1 MFIMLQKLTNSVVCV
16 STAVLSG
23 LLIGPHPVYAENTD
37 SQDNLALNTLSLSP
51 VLLNHP
57 MVETGILTPAQ
68 LGNLKLDNDNAHDV
82 VNNLNNND
90 ANSDDIAA
98 GTDHLNGNAA
108 PKAQADQHSNSTK
121 PSKKTSKHETAAA
134 SKNTS
139 KQKTVTTSKNTTTQ
153 TTANTTQ
160 KEANN
165 EENAKQKYYA
175 SFTLRGPKHDLLD
188 VKQNST
194 SATSR
199 NNTQSNNTQ
208 SNSNAQNMVSS
219 NSSQQ
224 NNANT
229 SFVKATAN
237 KTTQHTTTFVP
248 AHAKARESSYKALY
262 LNSDDLKSNY
272 SLPTILWILTPQSIT
287 PLPRDKKW
295 PKIISNNA
303 YQTNYKT
310 AYTVEPAG
318 LQIGVSG
325 YYETNIIP
333 TKDNLQLGFFHP
345 LINNLQ
351 IDDSNLDA
359 LLHNFKFNQGDLDVT
374 SSEIDNFYNV
384 ILTKQGIHHLSATLS
399 RVCHIAKN
407 GISGKI
413 LYKIQEL

>member
-1 MFIMLQKLTNSVVCV
+1 MFIMLQKLTNSVVFV

-37 SQDNLALNTLSLSP
+37 SQDNLALNTLSLNP

-57 MVETGILTPAQ
+57 MAETGSLTPAQ
-68 LGNLKLDNDNAHDV
+68 LSNLKLDNDNAHDV

-90 ANSDDIAA
+90 ANSDEITA
-98 GTDHLNGNAA
+98 GTNHANDNAE
-108 PKAQADQHSNSTK
+108 PKTQADQNSNSTK
-121 PSKKTSKHETAAA
+121 PSENTTTQKTAAA
-134 SKNTS
+134 SKS
-139 KQKTVTTSKNTTTQ
+139 TTKHE
-153 TTANTTQ
+153 TANTTQ
-160 KEANN
+160 KEADN
-165 EENAKQKYYA
+165 EENANQKYSA
-175 SFTLRGPKHDLLD
+175 SLTLRGPKHDPLD
-188 VKQNST
+188 GTQNRT
-194 SATSR
+194 NATSR
-199 NNTQSNNTQ
+199 NNTQSHEAQT
-208 SNSNAQNMVSS
+208 NSNTLNTALL
-219 NSSQQ
+219 NSSPQNNNAKSVQQ
-224 NNANT
+224 NNVNT

-237 KTTQHTTTFVP
+237 KATQNTTTFVS
-248 AHAKARESSYKALY
+248 AHVKTHESNYKALY

-272 SLPTILWILTPQSIT
+272 SLPTILWTITNHPIT

-295 PKIISNNA
+295 PKVISNNV
-303 YQTNYKT
+303 YQTNYKA
-310 AYTVEPAG
+310 AYTIEPAG

-345 LINNLQ
+345 WINNLQ
-351 IDDSNLDA
+351 IDDSNLDE

-384 ILTKQGIHHLSATLS
+384 ILTKPGIHHLSDTLS
-399 RVCHIAKN
+399 RVCSIAKN

>member
-1 MFIMLQKLTNSVVCV
+1 MLPKLTNSVVFV

-57 MVETGILTPAQ
+57 IVETGSLTPAQ
-68 LGNLKLDNDNAHDV
+68 LGDLQLDNDNAHDV

-90 ANSDDIAA
+90 ANSDGIAA
-98 GTDHLNGNAA
+98 GTDHLNGNAE
-108 PKAQADQHSNSTK
+108 PKTQADQNSNSTK
-121 PSKKTSKHETAAA
+121 PSENTKTQKTVVA
-134 SKNTS
+134 SKNISTH
-139 KQKTVTTSKNTTTQ
+139 KTD
-153 TTANTTQ
+153 AD
-160 KEANN
+160 N
-165 EENAKQKYYA
+165 EENAKQNYYA
-175 SFTLRGPKHDLLD
+175 SFTLRGPKHDPLD

-194 SATSR
+194 NATSR
-199 NNTQSNNTQ
+199 NNTQSNEAQT
-208 SNSNAQNMVSS
+208 NSNAQNKALL
-219 NSSQQ
+219 NSSPQNNNAKSVQQ
-224 NNANT
+224 NNVNT

-237 KTTQHTTTFVP
+237 KVTQNTTTFVS
-248 AHAKARESSYKALY
+248 AHDKTHESNYKALY

-272 SLPTILWILTPQSIT
+272 SLPTILWMPTHPAIM

-295 PKIISNNA
+295 PKVIFNNL
-303 YQTNYKT
+303 YHTNYRA

-318 LQIGVSG
+318 LQLGVRG

-345 LINNLQ
+345 WINNLQ
-351 IDDSNLDA
+351 INDSNLDE

-374 SSEIDNFYNV
+374 SSAIDNFYNV

-413 LYKIQEL
+413 SYRIREL

>member
-1 MFIMLQKLTNSVVCV
+1 MSPKVTKSVVLV

-23 LLIGPHPVYAENTD
+23 LLIGPRHVYAENTNND
-37 SQDNLALNTLSLSP
+37 SQDNVALNTLSLSP

-57 MVETGILTPAQ
+57 MVETGILASTE
-68 LGNLKLDNDNAHDV
+68 LGNLKLDNDNTHDV
-82 VNNLNNND
+82 VNNLKNNNY

-98 GTDHLNGNAA
+98 GTDHLNGNA
-108 PKAQADQHSNSTK
+108 KHSGNTK
-121 PSKKTSKHETAAA
+121 HNETIKHSGNTKYSETIKHSETITTQKTASSSKNTSKHETV
-134 SKNTS
+134 NT
-139 KQKTVTTSKNTTTQ
+139 KK
-153 TTANTTQ
+153 

-165 EENAKQKYYA
+165 KENAKKKYYA
-175 SFTLRGPKHDLLD
+175 LFTLRGPKHDPLD
-188 VKQNST
+188 VKQNNT
-194 SATSR
+194 SI
-199 NNTQSNNTQ
+199 
-208 SNSNAQNMVSS
+208 NAQNILSL

-224 NNANT
+224 NDNANLVPQSNANA
-229 SFVKATAN
+229 SFVKVTFN
-237 KTTQHTTTFVP
+237 KTTFVP
-248 AHAKARESSYKALY
+248 DHAKALY
-262 LNSDDLKSNY
+262 LNSDDSKLNY
-272 SLPTILWILTPQSIT
+272 SLPTISWIITNQKIT

-295 PKIISNNA
+295 PKVISNNA

-345 LINNLQ
+345 WINNLQ
-351 IDDSNLDA
+351 IDDSNLDE

-384 ILTKQGIHHLSATLS
+384 SLTKQGIHHLSDTLS
-399 RVCHIAKN
+399 RVCIIAKN

-413 LYKIQEL
+413 LCKIQEL